1 MMMKVMTNDVGDDDW
16 AVLHE
21 YGSQQGGRGLSL
33 KEKSAPDF
41 PHATKGPYIFGHH
54 YQRHHHHSYACPY
67 TLQNTVYQE
76 YNTK

>member
-1 MMMKVMTNDVGDDDW
+1 MMMKVMTIDDGDDDQ

-54 YQRHHHHSYACPY
+54 HRSYACPY
-67 TLQNTVYQE
+67 TLQNTVYQK
-76 YNTK
+76 YNTKY